1 MKKLFTGIG
10 ALLLSVM
17 CLGVVTSA
25 NNDDISTQ
33 AIVGGG
39 GEPCII
45 EGSKRYTTSTKTGTT
60 FTVKAKN
67 PGSVS
72 AAGINVT
79 INNGTIK
86 ANNGTANNVLNAN
99 TEYKT
104 FNHTG
109 STTEVR
115 YTFIP
120 AKQMAGYIVN
130 YTFTVKY

>member
-1 MKKLFTGIG
+1 MKKLFTGMG

-17 CLGVVTSA
+17 CLGVVTLA

-33 AIVGGG
+33 AIEGGG
-39 GEPCII
+39 GEPCTI

-86 ANNGTANNVLNAN
+86 ANSGNVRELNADSA
-99 TEYKT
+99 YKT

-109 STTEVR
+109 TTTAVK
-115 YTFIP
+115 YTFYP
-120 AKQMAGYIVN
+120 AKQMAGYVVN
-130 YTFTVKY
+130 YTFTVRY